1 MAKIFVDLDSVLTNF
16 DKAID
21 NIGASKKEGAQF
33 WAAINKAGKEF
44 WSTMEW
50 MPDGKELWKAVEIYK
65 PTILT
70 APTRHKDSIEGK
82 KEWLYKNLPEV
93 PYLIDQDKAAH
104 AGKNKILIDDREKNI
119 KKWEEAGGIGILHK
133 DAKTTID
140 KLNKALGSIE
150 KTAMAESTPK
160 TPPKVPWYPKD
171 VRGGR
176 PEKIVVPKK
185 GPGSF
190 KREKDWRKGVVAMDI
205 VTEKLD
211 SLANTLESKGLVKQA
226 AGIDVI
232 SNTLEVDSSDD
243 IRDVMADVTVDG
255 SENFGEIEGAQELI
269 AASDYYLEDAMQQ
282 VEAADMEIEAA
293 KKKKKKWIKGINLEK
308 GRLGKYKKKGES
320 MAQAAARALRSD
332 DPSVR
337 GMGSFYVAMHGKK
350 EEMEAESCQKDAGM
364 ETEARVLPKK
374 KDRPAPVFPKE
385 SPKVKDDKDH
395 FPIPDAAHGRNALA
409 RVNQYGEVPSWYD
422 GSLSDLK
429 DAVVKAVKGK
439 FPDIEVEEEKFEP
452 EE

>member
-1 MAKIFVDLDSVLTNF
+1 MAKIYLDLDGCITNF
-16 DKAID
+16 DKAIEK
-21 NIGASKKEGAQF
+21 IGVSKKDGAKF
-33 WAAINKAGKEF
+33 WVTINKAGTKF
-44 WSTMEW
+44 WSEMEW
-50 MPDGKELWKAVEIYK
+50 MPDGKQLWKAVEIYK

-70 APTRHKDSIEGK
+70 APSNHKDSITGK
-82 KEWLYKNLPEV
+82 KEWLDKNLPEV

-140 KLNKALGSIE
+140 KLNRALGSIE

-176 PEKIVVPKK
+176 PDKIVVPKK

-190 KREKDWRKGVVAMDI
+190 KREKDWRKGIVAMSI

-211 SLANTLESKGLVKQA
+211 LLASTLESKGLVKQA
-226 AGIDVI
+226 TEIDVI
-232 SNTLEVDSSDD
+232 SNTLDS
-243 IRDVMADVTVDG
+243 
-255 SENFGEIEGAQELI
+255 
-269 AASDYYLEDAMQQ
+269 
-282 VEAADMEIEAA
+282 
-293 KKKKKKWIKGINLEK
+293 
-308 GRLGKYKKKGES
+308 
-320 MAQAAARALRSD
+320 
-332 DPSVR
+332 
-337 GMGSFYVAMHGKK
+337 
-350 EEMEAESCQKDAGM
+350 CM
-364 ETEARVLPKK
+364 ETEAKVLPHT
-374 KDRPAPVFPKE
+374 KDRPAAIFPKE

-395 FPIPDAAHGRNALA
+395 FPIPDKNHGQNALA

-422 GSLSDLK
+422 GSLSELK
-429 DAVVKAVKGK
+429 AAVVRAVKGK
-439 FPDIEVEEEKFEP
+439 FPGIEVEEEKFKP